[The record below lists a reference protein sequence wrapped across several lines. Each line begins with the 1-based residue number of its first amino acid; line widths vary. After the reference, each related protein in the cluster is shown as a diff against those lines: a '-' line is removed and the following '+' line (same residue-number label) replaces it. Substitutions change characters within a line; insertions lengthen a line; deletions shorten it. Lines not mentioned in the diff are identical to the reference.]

1 MVDFLTSLKLKEMTT
16 KKDDAINSI
25 MRDFEEFANL
35 VLHQLDLLE
44 KLISSGE
51 TKVSEELDKDL
62 QSNEKKLDKM
72 EVKISDKIVNTIVLY
87 QPVASD
93 IRRIFACY
101 RIVNSLER
109 IGDMVITIVDAIQKI
124 KTLKIY
130 NELNDVITNMLIN
143 SSNMVNKALLAF
155 TNDDKEYAI
164 WTIKNDTVVDEINKK
179 MLKKAI
185 KKSSDNNEEN
195 KQLFMSFISMN
206 SIVTNIERI
215 AGHATN
221 IAEAAI
227 YSIEGKDIRHK
238 PID

>member
-1 MVDFLTSLKLKEMTT
+1 MTT

-25 MRDFEEFANL
+25 MKDFEEFANL

-44 KLISSGE
+44 KLVSSGE
-51 TKVSEELDKDL
+51 TKVSEELNKEL

-93 IRRIFACY
+93 IRKIFACY

-109 IGDMVITIVDAIQKI
+109 VGDMVITIVDSIQKI

-238 PID
+238 AID

>member
-1 MVDFLTSLKLKEMTT
+1 ML
-16 KKDDAINSI
+16 
-25 MRDFEEFANL
+25 
-35 VLHQLDLLE
+35 
-44 KLISSGE
+44 
-51 TKVSEELDKDL
+51 
-62 QSNEKKLDKM
+62 SNEKKIDKL

-93 IRRIFACY
+93 IRKIFACY

-109 IGDMVITIVDAIQKI
+109 IGDMVITIHNYILNI

-130 NELNDVITNMLIN
+130 TELNDVVTNMIIN

-155 TNDDKEYAI
+155 TNDDREYAI
-164 WTIKNDTVVDEINKK
+164 WTIKNDTVVDEVNKK
-179 MLKKAI
+179 MLKKAV
-185 KKSSDNNEEN
+185 KKSTDNDEN
-195 KQLFMSFISMN
+195 KQLLMSFISM
-206 SIVTNIERI
+206 SGIVTNIERI

-238 PID
+238 PLD

>member
-1 MVDFLTSLKLKEMTT
+1 MTT

-25 MRDFEEFANL
+25 MSDFEEFANL
-35 VLHQLDLLE
+35 VLHQLDSLE
-44 KLISSGE
+44 RIVSSGNTSILDE
-51 TKVSEELDKDL
+51 TEKDL
-62 QSNEKKLDKM
+62 LSTEKKIDKI

-93 IRRIFACY
+93 LRKIFACY

-109 IGDMVITIVDAIQKI
+109 IGDMVITIVEAIQKI

-130 NELNDVITNMLIN
+130 SELNDVITNMLVN
-143 SSNMVNKALLAF
+143 SINMVNKALLAF

-185 KKSSDNNEEN
+185 KKSSDNNDEN
-195 KQLFMSFISMN
+195 KVLFLSFISMN
-206 SIVTNIERI
+206 SVVTNIERI

>member
-1 MVDFLTSLKLKEMTT
+1 MTT

-25 MRDFEEFANL
+25 MSEFEDFANL

-51 TKVSEELDKDL
+51 TKLSEDLSKELL
-62 QSNEKKLDKM
+62 ANEKKIDKM

-93 IRRIFACY
+93 IRKIFACF

-109 IGDMVITIVDAIQKI
+109 IGDMVITIVDAVQNI

-130 NELNDVITNMLIN
+130 AELNDVITNMLIN
-143 SSNMVNKALLAF
+143 SSNMVNKSLLAYIK
-155 TNDDKEYAI
+155 DDREYAI

-195 KQLFMSFISMN
+195 KQLFISFISMN
-206 SIVTNIERI
+206 SVVTNIERI

>member
-1 MVDFLTSLKLKEMTT
+1 MTT
-16 KKDDAINSI
+16 KKDEAINNI
-25 MRDFEEFANL
+25 MNDFEEFANL

-44 KLISSGE
+44 KIISSGAINI
-51 TKVSEELDKDL
+51 SEDL
-62 QSNEKKLDKM
+62 IKEILSNEKKIDKQ
-72 EVKISDKIVNTIVLY
+72 EVKISDKIVNTIALY

-93 IRRIFACY
+93 IRKVFACY

-109 IGDMVITIVDAIQKI
+109 IGDMVLTIVNLIPNI

-130 NELNDVITNMLIN
+130 NELSDVITNMLMN
-143 SSNMVNKALLAF
+143 STNMVNKALLAF
-155 TNDDKEYAI
+155 TNDDREYAI

-195 KQLFMSFISMN
+195 KQLLMSFISMN
-206 SIVTNIERI
+206 GIVTNIERI

-238 PID
+238 PVE

>member
-1 MVDFLTSLKLKEMTT
+1 MTS

-25 MRDFEEFANL
+25 LTDFEEFANL
-35 VLHQLDLLE
+35 LLSQLDLLE
-44 KLISSGE
+44 KLIASGE
-51 TKVSEELDKDL
+51 IKFPEKKNKELLD
-62 QSNEKKLDKM
+62 NEQKLDKM

-93 IRRIFACY
+93 IRKIIACY
-101 RIVNSLER
+101 RIIISLER
-109 IGDMVITIVDAIQKI
+109 VGDMVVNITNFIQKI
-124 KTLKIY
+124 KTPKVYSNLS
-130 NELNDVITNMLIN
+130 DVISNMLIQ

-164 WTIKNDTVVDEINKK
+164 WTIKNDAVVDEINKK

-185 KKSSDNNEEN
+185 KKSSDSNEDKE
-195 KQLFMSFISMN
+195 LLMSFINLNGM
-206 SIVTNIERI
+206 ITNIERI
-215 AGHATN
+215 ADHATN

-238 PID
+238 HKIE

>member
-1 MVDFLTSLKLKEMTT
+1 MTT

-25 MRDFEEFANL
+25 MKDFEEFANL
-35 VLHQLDLLE
+35 VLHQLDLTE
-44 KLISSGE
+44 KIISSGD
-51 TKVSEELDKDL
+51 TSISDDL
-62 QSNEKKLDKM
+62 SKEILSNEKKIDKA
-72 EVKISDKIVNTIVLY
+72 EVKISDKIVNTITLY
-87 QPVASD
+87 HPVASD
-93 IRRIFACY
+93 IRKIFACY

-109 IGDMVITIVDAIQKI
+109 IGDMVLTIVDMVPNI

-185 KKSSDNNEEN
+185 KKSSDNNDEN
-195 KQLFMSFISMN
+195 KQLFISFISMN

-238 PID
+238 PVE